1 MQEKACSMQLQC
13 CYPTVIH
20 QRPFCLLQ
28 AVHQSS
34 AVLGLG
40 LIGMAEDLGNAMAHR
55 ALEHLLQ
62 YGDTAVRS
70 STDCCDCPVYAS
82 SGFALCGTSSALQRL
97 RNVKMHCSIAL
108 GHVVWHQSRCRF
120 HPAKSPCIQA
130 SHSHQWLLPYGLPD

>member
-1 MQEKACSMQLQC
+1 MELQC
-13 CYPTVIH
+13 CCSIVIL

-70 STDCCDCPVYAS
+70 ATNYCDSHCMALHCAEQDQPC
-82 SGFALCGTSSALQRL
+82 SG
-97 RNVKMHCSIAL
+97 
-108 GHVVWHQSRCRF
+108 
-120 HPAKSPCIQA
+120 
-130 SHSHQWLLPYGLPD
+130 

>member
-1 MQEKACSMQLQC
+1 MPKGVEFVLLLPPHTSQC
-13 CYPTVIH
+13 WV
-20 QRPFCLLQ
+20 LQ

-70 STDCCDCPVYAS
+70 LISTCTVP
-82 SGFALCGTSSALQRL
+82 ALAAMNPSLL
-97 RNVKMHCSIAL
+97 I
-108 GHVVWHQSRCRF
+108 VVGLTEGMYLM
-120 HPAKSPCIQA
+120 
-130 SHSHQWLLPYGLPD
+130 SHILT

>member
-1 MQEKACSMQLQC
+1 M
-13 CYPTVIH
+13 
-20 QRPFCLLQ
+20 LQ

-70 STDCCDCPVYAS
+70 VTVTVTAS
-82 SGFALCGTSSALQRL
+82 AAANCSA
-97 RNVKMHCSIAL
+97 NFDNFYV
-108 GHVVWHQSRCRF
+108 F
-120 HPAKSPCIQA
+120 
-130 SHSHQWLLPYGLPD
+130 

>member
-1 MQEKACSMQLQC
+1 M
-13 CYPTVIH
+13 V
-20 QRPFCLLQ
+20 LQ

-70 STDCCDCPVYAS
+70 ALATLSLLLLLLYSSVPIPVSVA
-82 SGFALCGTSSALQRL
+82 
-97 RNVKMHCSIAL
+97 
-108 GHVVWHQSRCRF
+108 RCAF
-120 HPAKSPCIQA
+120 PCF
-130 SHSHQWLLPYGLPD
+130 